1 MKAIEIRDLFRV
13 YSTPDGDA
21 AALQGLTLDVGE
33 HELVVVLGPSGSGK
47 TTLLQIVAGHE
58 RASAGVVR
66 VFDRDARRLPA
77 RDRSR
82 IVGYVDQHYERA
94 LAPEL
99 TVRELVALPLELRG
113 VPARAAAR
121 RVDALLERV
130 GLGGRGDARRAELS
144 GGEQQRVALCAGLA
158 HEPTLLL
165 ADEPTGELDAANAGR
180 VYRLIGELAREEGCA
195 ALIVSHDQAS
205 TAIADRVVQIRDGRL
220 AAESGPAGNG
230 ASIVVGRGGWL
241 HLPEELLARAGIG
254 SHAIAALEEGRLVV
268 EPAAGEELPVAPEP
282 RVDGRVRPATE
293 GAVAEL
299 RAVSKRYGATVVLDG
314 LDARFDA
321 GRLTVVTGP
330 SGSGKTTLLHLVAGL
345 AEPTSGEVVAL
356 GRELSGLDRTAR
368 ARLRAASVGVVSQ
381 QSVLVP
387 FLGAQENVE
396 LGLALR
402 GRSAGER
409 HAPALEALK
418 AVGLEHRA
426 GQRVSRLSSGEQA
439 RVALARAVAARPAL
453 LLADEPTSR
462 LDESNAFEVALLL
475 ARLARELGIAVVCAT
490 HDARVIDQA
499 DEELAL
505 GQEASS

>member
-1 MKAIEIRDLFRV
+1 MNAIEIRDLFRV
-13 YSTPDGDA
+13 YSTPEGDA

-47 TTLLQIVAGHE
+47 TTLLQIVAGHV

-66 VFDRDARRLPA
+66 VFDKDARRLPA

-82 IVGYVDQHYERA
+82 IIGYVDQHYERA

-99 TVRELVALPLELRG
+99 TVRELIALPLELRG
-113 VPARAAAR
+113 MPARVAAR
-121 RVDALLERV
+121 RVEALLDRV
-130 GLGGRGDARRAELS
+130 GLADRRDARRAELS
-144 GGEQQRVALCAGLA
+144 GGEQQRIALCAGLA
-158 HEPTLLL
+158 HEPALLL

-180 VYRLIGELAREEGCA
+180 VYHLIGELAREEGCA

-205 TAIADRVVQIRDGRL
+205 TAIADRVIQIRDGRL

-254 SHAIAALEEGRLVV
+254 SHAVAALEEGRLVV
-268 EPAAGEELPVAPEP
+268 EPVAGEEPAVAPEP
-282 RVDGRVRPATE
+282 RVDGRVRPVAA

-299 RAVSKRYGATVVLDG
+299 RAVSKRYGSTLVLDG
-314 LDARFDA
+314 LDASFAA
-321 GRLTVVTGP
+321 GRLTAVTGP

-345 AEPTSGEVVAL
+345 VEPSGGEVVVL
-356 GRELSGLDRTAR
+356 GRELSGLDRAER
-368 ARLRAASVGVVSQ
+368 SRLRGGSVGVVSQ
-381 QSVLVP
+381 QSGLVP

-402 GRSAGER
+402 GRPADER
-409 HAPALEALK
+409 QGPALAALK
-418 AVGLEHRA
+418 AVGVEHRA

-462 LDESNAFEVALLL
+462 LDEANALEVALLL
-475 ARLARELGIAVVCAT
+475 ARLAGELGIAVVCAT
-490 HDARVIDQA
+490 HDRRVIDQA
-499 DEELAL
+499 DDEFSL
-505 GQEASS
+505 G